1 MKNANLFRAIL
12 LPAIACLAESC
23 NDTPESPEIPDDPNK
38 PDVPVVV
45 EADFKFST
53 ETVTSNSAVVVVEP
67 KSPGD
72 YYTWDVVESEVFD
85 KTYDDDEMLIAEHQ
99 NYLNRQLEVY
109 RAEVDASGTITDL
122 LTRGTDRQRIAGLK
136 PAAKYTAFAFG
147 MDETGKSTTAP
158 VKFVFETKPFE
169 VADNCSFGIEFS
181 NIEQLRFAFTVT
193 PTDNSTRYYIGIT
206 DGDMLKSSTPEQIA
220 DDFIKRAEIAGIEWS
235 ANDALRTGAVTLD
248 TVKDLEI
255 YSLEPA
261 TEYSIVVFGVS
272 NLGERTTAVFH
283 KEVTTLAVPDSKMT
297 IQLEIVETSV
307 EGAKIK
313 VTPSTDETY
322 MAGCIRKDEFAKY
335 ADEREFMEYVVEVGN
350 IELYSGEQI
359 IDKTGRLLTD
369 KEYVCFA
376 FGYVGG
382 ISTGLFH
389 TYFKTDA
396 PKTDSEAKVDIVNV
410 RGEKSNVDNVVVV
423 CADLVPNEQTEH
435 WYAGVFRTVDGIVDT
450 LGGIL
455 TESEIISQLTTYQN
469 KYDWDSSSVSW
480 SGTFGT
486 EYTIF
491 VIARDKDGNLGALV
505 KKTIVPTADLLPK
518 E

>member
-1 MKNANLFRAIL
+1 MFMKNANLFRAIL
-12 LPAIACLAESC
+12 LPAIACLAVSC

-181 NIEQLRFAFTVT
+181 NVEQLRFAFTVT

-206 DGDMLKSSTPEQIA
+206 DGDMLKGSTPEQIA

-272 NLGERTTAVFH
+272 NQGERTTAVFH
-283 KEVTTLAVPDSKMT
+283 KEVTTLAVPDSEMT

-369 KEYVCFA
+369 KEYVFFA

-382 ISTGLFH
+382 ISTGLYY
-389 TYFKTDA
+389 TEFKTEA
-396 PKTDSEAKVDIVNV
+396 PKTESLAKVDISF
-410 RGEKSNVDNVVVV
+410 RFEKHSTYDVAIY
-423 CADLVPNEQTEH
+423 ADLTPNEHAVH
-435 WYAGVFRTVDGIVDT
+435 WYAGAFKTVSGIVVVGDDV
-450 LGGIL
+450 LS
-455 TESEIISQLTTYQN
+455 EAEIISQLTTYQN
-469 KYDWDSSSVSW
+469 TYYWDSNYAAC
-480 SGTFGT
+480 GGFFGR
-486 EYTIF
+486 EYTF
-491 VIARDKDGNLGALV
+491 FAIARDKDGNLGALV

>member
-1 MKNANLFRAIL
+1 MFMKNANLFRVL
-12 LPAIACLAESC
+12 LLSVSACLAVSC

-45 EADFKFST
+45 EADFKFSV

-67 KSPGD
+67 KSLGD

-181 NIEQLRFAFTVT
+181 NVEQLRFAFTVT

-206 DGDMLKSSTPEQIA
+206 DGDMLKGSTPEQIA

-235 ANDALRTGAVTLD
+235 ANDALRTGAVTID

-272 NLGERTTAVFH
+272 NQGERTTAVFH
-283 KEVTTLAVPDSKMT
+283 KEVTTLAVPDSEMT

-313 VTPSTDETY
+313 VTPSADETY
-322 MAGCIRKDEFAKY
+322 MAGCMLRSDFEKY
-335 ADEREFMEYVVEVGN
+335 TNEREFMEYVVEVGN

-359 IDKTGRLLTD
+359 IDKTGRLLSD

-396 PKTDSEAKVDIVNV
+396 PKTESPALVEMSEPYGKANSMCDVAVYVDL
-410 RGEKSNVDNVVVV
+410 K
-423 CADLVPNEQTEH
+423 PNEYAEK
-435 WYAGVFRTVDGIVDT
+435 WYAGVFYTVGGVVDGLSDAQ
-450 LGGIL
+450 
-455 TESEIISQLTTYQN
+455 IITRLTTEAYKDN
-469 KYDWDSSSVSW
+469 YYWNTVYAAGR
-480 SGTFGT
+480 GTFGREMT
-486 EYTIF
+486 F
-491 VIARDKDGNLGALV
+491 FAIARDKDGNLGALV
-505 KKTIVPTADLLPK
+505 KKTVVPTADLLPK